1 MTMNRLPFYPLVL
14 VLVVMAGIVAG
25 CSSRASHPSQ
35 VPMEGAPNFRDVG
48 GYQTVDGKHVKYG
61 VLYRSNDLAQLT
73 RDDLETF
80 EGLGIKSVYDLR
92 HDYERDRKPSRLPD
106 DEDIQVIEVPVYYAP
121 LDRRVSREKILS
133 GDVEEGHFHE
143 VMVDANRAFAVDYNE
158 QWSNLLR
165 ALTVE
170 GSRPSLIHCA
180 DGKDRTGFAVAIT
193 LEAIGVPRETIYEDY
208 LLSKDLLEHRTD
220 YYSFLAWVG
229 SAFRVPR
236 SEVRPLLEVRR
247 EYLEAAYAEIEERYG
262 SFDNYLREALLI
274 DDELRGKL
282 RAALTE

>member
-1 MTMNRLPFYPLVL
+1 MTITRLPSFPLILMLIL
-14 VLVVMAGIVAG
+14 VAGVAAG
-25 CSSRASHPSQ
+25 CSSRASHPNQ
-35 VPMEGAPNFRDVG
+35 IPMEGAPNFRDVG
-48 GYQTVDGKHVKYG
+48 GYQTVDGKHVKHG
-61 VLYRSNDLAQLT
+61 VLFRSNDLAELT

-92 HDYERDRKPSRLPD
+92 HDYERDRKPSRLPED
-106 DEDIQVIEVPVYYAP
+106 DDLQVIEIPVYYAP

-193 LEAIGVPRETIYEDY
+193 LEAVGVPRETIYEDY
-208 LLSKDLLEHRTD
+208 LLSKDLLEHRTE

-229 SAFRVPR
+229 SFFRVSQ

-274 DDELRGKL
+274 DDELRAEL